1 MSVWVFINLLCFG
14 MCGYLY
20 LIWSQ
25 YWMYIERQRLFNKSP
40 STPQRAATLTGQDLY
55 MEKYSSNTPSNN
67 TQLNTARKNR
77 RSAIGSYWSGSGL
90 TQAKTSSPPGR
101 PSNNIVR
108 KTQGS
113 PRFPNIHKP
122 VLELDSDRYMCDDY
136 LTPTCD
142 SQTAEFKQM
151 LLKEFHRVLMADS
164 KVYRSGL
171 ESQNHYD
178 VKYENVNRK
187 EHTKEDILCALK
199 RVAVQTVTAKDE
211 PFARLGFRIPPN
223 PLQENKVFNTCAV
236 VTNAGALLGSRLGEF
251 IGRCIFLLNH
261 V

>member
-1 MSVWVFINLLCFG
+1 MKAAAMSVWVFINLLCFG

-40 STPQRAATLTGQDLY
+40 STPQRTGTALTGQDIY
-55 MEKYSSNTPSNN
+55 MEKYSSKTPSNY
-67 TQLNTARKNR
+67 TQLDSVRKNR
-77 RSAIGSYWSGSGL
+77 RSAIGSYWSSSGL
-90 TQAKTSSPPGR
+90 TQTKTFNSSGR
-101 PSNNIVR
+101 LSNNIVR
-108 KTQGS
+108 KSQGS

-122 VLELDSDRYMCDDY
+122 ILELDSDRYICDDY

-142 SQTAEFKQM
+142 SQTLEFKQL

-187 EHTKEDILCALK
+187 AQSKEDVICALK
-199 RVAVQTVTAKDE
+199 RVAVQTVTASDE
-211 PFARLGFRIPPN
+211 PFARFGFQIPKD

-251 IGRCIFLLNH
+251 IGR
-261 V
+261 